1 MVEMDVDPVE
11 APVDWS
17 DLPPE
22 IVVQV
27 FAFLSEQDRA
37 SAAVTCSRWHALHSH
52 PSLWR
57 YRTFNLGNTAQ
68 FHRTCDM
75 LRQYPLNLAYYLKTF
90 EAEYPE
96 TARGAHRMH
105 HCKRIQKTMTT
116 FLSRLRGKAQLR
128 TLKLRQFE
136 LHRRTWQNR
145 SADLVRSIA
154 WFLCS
159 QGRLRW
165 VELQGMSATPEH
177 GLRMFSSLVRRSGAS
192 IRVLNIQDYFCPA
205 QAIYALPEFHQ
216 LFKRFRHLSVL
227 YLNYNCVSDELLTTL
242 AETCRESLTDIN
254 IKVFHM
260 DPHFQRIWSMSWYFL
275 RSACPKLQVTF
286 TFERVLLYED
296 VKQCLLP
303 DMPLAN
309 LELTCGNDYVVHRDW
324 VLSPTVRYV
333 EQKFTRTLQELSI
346 DVLNADDDLYEPLL
360 QLIQSCKKLW
370 SLEVRTWMRTA
381 FVDSVC
387 QLKKEGKTI
396 LTTFKAVLV
405 THMDEETRQE
415 LAVVYSKHKDMI
427 REGLLNYN
435 FHVEWNPYL

>member
-1 MVEMDVDPVE
+1 
-11 APVDWS
+11 
-17 DLPPE
+17 
-22 IVVQV
+22 
-27 FAFLSEQDRA
+27 
-37 SAAVTCSRWHALHSH
+37 
-52 PSLWR
+52 
-57 YRTFNLGNTAQ
+57 
-68 FHRTCDM
+68 M
-75 LRQYPLNLAYYLKTF
+75 LRQYPLKLAFYLKSF

-96 TARGAHRMH
+96 IARGAHRMH

-128 TLKLRQFE
+128 TLKLRHFE

-154 WFLCS
+154 WFLRS

-177 GLRMFSSLVRRSGAS
+177 GLRMFSSLSRRSGAN
-192 IRVLNIQDYFCPA
+192 IRFLNIQDFFCTA

-242 AETCRESLTDIN
+242 AETCAGSLTDMN

-260 DPHFQRIWSMSWYFL
+260 DPHFQRIWSMSWYAL

-286 TFERVLLYED
+286 TFERVLLYQD

-303 DMPLAN
+303 DMPLTN
-309 LELTCGNDYVVHRDW
+309 LELTCNNDYVVHRDW

-333 EQKFTRTLQELSI
+333 EQYFRQTLGELSI
-346 DVLNADDDLYEPLL
+346 DVLNADDDLCEPLL

-370 SLEVRTWMRTA
+370 SLEIRTWLRTA
-381 FVDSVC
+381 FVDAVC

-415 LAVVYSKHKDMI
+415 LDVVRSKHKDMI